1 MICLSSQFFI
11 VCRGGDIMKLI
22 SLVFHWITRLFIKEK
37 QPVSAQIQVVISNIT
52 ILNIHKG

>member
-1 MICLSSQFFI
+1 
-11 VCRGGDIMKLI
+11 MKLI

-52 ILNIHKG
+52 ILNIHKD